1 MTYFILIFTA
11 IIFLTY
17 YWIWYSSP
25 KLPSNT
31 DALIQEV
38 MSSELPEFMTGESG
52 FVQNGNIKICYE
64 FFENKTSNKGTILL
78 VNGHTQSLLEWPSYF
93 LQPLLDAGYQVV
105 RYDNRGF
112 GCSDWIK
119 DWSRENAYQLEDMA
133 TDGIAVLDHLGIQKA
148 HLIGVSMGGMISQRI
163 AISYSDRVSSL
174 TSIMS
179 TGFYFDPELIS
190 TPKPFVLDVVKLTM
204 RYKRTLHLTESKLK
218 FYLGIRE
225 MLRGKGY
232 DLDTKLFLQQGFY
245 ELSKRN
251 GLNAKGTDQHSY
263 AIKKSGSRYD
273 ELKNIKAPT
282 LVIHG
287 TADTLILVNH
297 AEKYA
302 PMIPDAELLIIK
314 GMGHDL
320 PKEHAPKMVSNIL
333 SLLEKAN
340 KKEASIN

>member
-1 MTYFILIFTA
+1 MTYFIIIFIA
-11 IIFLTY
+11 IIFLGY
-17 YWIWYSSP
+17 LWIWKSSP
-25 KLPSNT
+25 ILPSNT
-31 DALIQEV
+31 NALIQEV
-38 MSSELPEFMTGESG
+38 MASELPEFMTGKSG
-52 FVQNGNIKICYE
+52 FAQNGNIKICYE

-78 VNGHTQSLLEWPSYF
+78 INGHTQSLIEWPSYF
-93 LQPLLDAGYQVV
+93 LQPILDAGYQVV

-119 DWSRENAYQLEDMA
+119 DWSRDNAYQLEDMA
-133 TDGIAVLDHLGIQKA
+133 RDGLAVLDHLGIQKA
-148 HLIGVSMGGMISQRI
+148 HLIGVSMGGMIGQRI
-163 AISYSDRVSSL
+163 AISYQDRVLSL

-179 TGFYFDPELIS
+179 TGFYFDPQLVAP
-190 TPKPFVLDVVKLTM
+190 PKPFVLDLVKLTL

-232 DLDTKLFLQQGFY
+232 ELDTKMFLQQGFY
-245 ELSKRN
+245 ELTKRN

-273 ELKNIKAPT
+273 ELKNIQAPT

-287 TADTLILVNH
+287 AADSLILVNH

-302 PMIPDAELLIIK
+302 PMIPDSELLIIK

-320 PKEHAPKMVSNIL
+320 PKEHTPIIISNIL
-333 SLLEKAN
+333 KLLEKQ
-340 KKEASIN
+340 KERRLL